1 MKLYSYFRSSA
12 AYRVRIAMN
21 LKGLNY
27 DYLPVNLLAMEQ
39 KSEEYLA
46 HNPQGLVP
54 ALDIGGGEIIAQSGA
69 ILEWLEETTPEPAL
83 LPANAL
89 QRSHVRSMVSN
100 IACDVHPLLNI
111 AILNYLKDELHSDKD
126 KAQTWYQTWID
137 RGFLSVEQFLVQH
150 SGQFCYGD
158 QATLA
163 DCYLVPQVYNAQRFK
178 IPMEPYP
185 QIMRVTQHCNTLTP
199 FIDAQPE
206 QQPDAPH

>member
-69 ILEWLEETTPEPAL
+69 ILEWLEETAPEPAL
-83 LPANAL
+83 LPAGAL
-89 QRSHVRSMVSN
+89 QRSHVRSMVN
-100 IACDVHPLLNI
+100 HIACDVHPLLNI
-111 AILNYLKDELHSDKD
+111 AILNYLKDELHGDKD
-126 KAQTWYQTWID
+126 QIQAWYQTWID
-137 RGFLSVEQFLVQH
+137 RAFRSVEQFLVQH

-158 QATLA
+158 QVTLA

-178 IPMEPYP
+178 ISMDPYP

-199 FIDAQPE
+199 FIGAQPE
-206 QQPDAPH
+206 QQPDAPN